1 MLKRFL
7 FAIAALA
14 LCSTGAFAQD
24 LFLNFGGGAVSTEL
38 IADGIPGIT
47 GEVNIYAR
55 NGFNFSAAEFTF
67 TSGDTAVAAIT
78 GGTGENPD
86 IGPGGAF
93 GVRFDVDPTVE
104 TTSADGSTGR
114 FIGVGIQGLGVS
126 SVFADFDPTFDA
138 GLDAFLLGTVEFDLV
153 GAGVVDF
160 GLEASGNGVLSG
172 GVLVD
177 PVFGG
182 PVTVNNLTAI
192 PEPSSAILLALGF
205 AGFAARRRR

>member
-14 LCSTGAFAQD
+14 FCSTGAFAQD
-24 LFLNFGGGAVSTEL
+24 IFLNFGGGAVSTEL
-38 IADGIPGIT
+38 IADGTT

-55 NGFNFSAAEFTF
+55 NGFDFQAAEFSF

-78 GGTGENPD
+78 GGTGLNPG

-93 GVRFDVDPTVE
+93 GNRFDVDPIIE
-104 TTSADGSTGR
+104 STSADGSTGR
-114 FIGVGIQGLGVS
+114 FIGVGILGVGINS
-126 SVFADFDPTFDA
+126 GFADFDPTFDA
-138 GLDAFLLGTVEFDLV
+138 GLDAFLLGTVEFDIV
-153 GAGVVDF
+153 GGGEVDF
-160 GLEASGNGVLSG
+160 GLEASGNGILAG

-182 PVTVNNLTAI
+182 PVTVVNAI

>member
-1 MLKRFL
+1 MLNRFL

-38 IADGIPGIT
+38 IADGTSTT

-55 NGFNFSAAEFTF
+55 NGFDFSAAEFSF

-78 GGTGENPD
+78 GGTGLNPAV
-86 IGPGGAF
+86 GAF
-93 GVRFDVDPTVE
+93 GNRFDVDPIIE

-114 FIGVGIQGLGVS
+114 FIGVGILGLGVNS
-126 SVFADFDPTFDA
+126 AFSAFDPTFDA
-138 GLDAFLLGTVEFDLV
+138 GLDAFLLGTVEFDIV
-153 GAGVVDF
+153 GGGEVDF
-160 GLEASGNGVLSG
+160 GLEASGNGVLAD

-182 PVTVNNLTAI
+182 SVTLINAI

-205 AGFAARRRR
+205 AGYAARRRR

>member
-1 MLKRFL
+1 MLNRFL

-14 LCSTGAFAQD
+14 LCSTGAFAED
-24 LFLNFGGGAVSTEL
+24 IFLNFGDGAVSTEL
-38 IADGIPGIT
+38 IADGIGTT

-55 NGFNFSAAEFTF
+55 NGFDFRAAEFSF
-67 TSGDTAVAAIT
+67 TSGDAAVAAIT

-114 FIGVGIQGLGVS
+114 FIGVGILGLGVS
-126 SVFADFDPTFDA
+126 SGFADFDPTFDA
-138 GLDAFLLGTVEFDLV
+138 GLDAFLLGTVEFDIV
-153 GAGVVDF
+153 GGGEVEF

-182 PVTVNNLTAI
+182 SVTLINAI

-205 AGFAARRRR
+205 AGYAARRRR

>member
-14 LCSTGAFAQD
+14 FCSTGAFAQD
-24 LFLNFGGGAVSTEL
+24 IFLNFGGGAVSTEL
-38 IADGIPGIT
+38 IADGTSTT

-55 NGFNFSAAEFTF
+55 NGFDFQAAEFSF
-67 TSGDTAVAAIT
+67 TSGDTAVAAFT
-78 GGTGENPD
+78 GGTGLNPAV
-86 IGPGGAF
+86 GPF
-93 GVRFDVDPTVE
+93 GDRFDVDPTVE

-114 FIGVGIQGLGVS
+114 FIGVGILGLGVS
-126 SVFADFDPTFDA
+126 SAFADFDPTFDA
-138 GLDAFLLGTVEFDLV
+138 GLDAFLLGTVEFDIV
-153 GAGVVDF
+153 GGGEVEF
-160 GLEASGNGVLSG
+160 GLEASGNGVLAD

-182 PVTVNNLTAI
+182 PVTLINAI

-205 AGFAARRRR
+205 AGYAARRRR

>member
-14 LCSTGAFAQD
+14 FCSTGAFAQD

-38 IADGIPGIT
+38 IADGTSTT

-55 NGFNFSAAEFTF
+55 NGFDFQAAEFSF
-67 TSGDTAVAAIT
+67 TSGDTAVAAFT
-78 GGTGENPD
+78 GGTGLNPAV
-86 IGPGGAF
+86 GPF
-93 GVRFDVDPTVE
+93 GERFDVDPTVE

-114 FIGVGIQGLGVS
+114 FIGVGILGLGVS
-126 SVFADFDPTFDA
+126 SAFSAFDPTFDA
-138 GLDAFLLGTVEFDLV
+138 GLDAFLLGTVEFDIV
-153 GAGVVDF
+153 GGGEVEF
-160 GLEASGNGVLSG
+160 GLEASGNGVLADSA
-172 GVLVD
+172 LVD

-182 PVTVNNLTAI
+182 PVTLINAI

>member
-1 MLKRFL
+1 MLNRFL

-38 IADGIPGIT
+38 IADGTSTT

-55 NGFNFSAAEFTF
+55 NAFDFSAAEFSF

-78 GGTGENPD
+78 GGTGLNPAV
-86 IGPGGAF
+86 GAF
-93 GVRFDVDPTVE
+93 GNRFDVDPIIE

-114 FIGVGIQGLGVS
+114 FIGVGILGLGVNS
-126 SVFADFDPTFDA
+126 AFSAFDPTFDA
-138 GLDAFLLGTVEFDLV
+138 GLDAFLLGTVEFALEGV
-153 GAGVVDF
+153 GEVEF
-160 GLEASGNGVLSG
+160 GLEPSGNGVLSG

-177 PVFGG
+177 PAFAGASLT
-182 PVTVNNLTAI
+182 VTTAV

>member
-24 LFLNFGGGAVSTEL
+24 IFLNFGGGAVSTEL
-38 IADGIPGIT
+38 IADGTT

-55 NGFNFSAAEFTF
+55 NGFDFQAAEFTF

-78 GGTGENPD
+78 GGTGLNPAV
-86 IGPGGAF
+86 GPF
-93 GVRFDVDPTVE
+93 GDRFDVDPTVE

-114 FIGVGIQGLGVS
+114 FIGVGILGLGVS
-126 SVFADFDPTFDA
+126 SAFSAFDPTFDA
-138 GLDAFLLGTVEFDLV
+138 GLDAFLLGTVEFDIV
-153 GAGVVDF
+153 GGGEVEF

-182 PVTVNNLTAI
+182 SVTLINAI

-205 AGFAARRRR
+205 AGYAARRRR

>member
-14 LCSTGAFAQD
+14 FCSTGAFAQD
-24 LFLNFGGGAVSTEL
+24 IFLNFGGGAVSTEF
-38 IADGIPGIT
+38 IADGISTT

-55 NGFNFSAAEFTF
+55 NGFNFRAAEFTF

-126 SVFADFDPTFDA
+126 SVLADFDPTFDA

-182 PVTVNNLTAI
+182 PVTVNNLTAV